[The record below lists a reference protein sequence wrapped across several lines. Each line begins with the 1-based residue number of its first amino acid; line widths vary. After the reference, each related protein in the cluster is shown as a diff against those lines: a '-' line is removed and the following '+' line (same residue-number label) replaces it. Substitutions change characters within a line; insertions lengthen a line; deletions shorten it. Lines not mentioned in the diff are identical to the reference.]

1 MLRWLLLS
9 TPILWAAASDGPT
22 ILKTQCVGCHNPGNR
37 QGGLDVSTRE
47 RLVQGGDRGPG
58 IVEGDPA
65 ASAVIQRVRQT
76 VQPAMPLGGKPLDGD
91 SIAILEKWIREGA
104 QYREPL
110 APQTGRGRTKA
121 AEHWAFRKPVRPA
134 VPKTRLDSWVR
145 NPVDSFLA
153 ADWEKNGLRH
163 AGEASPRVLLRRLYL
178 DLTGLPP
185 TPTEMRAFLA
195 DKSPRAY
202 ERKVDELLSSPRYA
216 LRWARH
222 WMDIWRYS
230 DWYGRRPLND
240 QRFSHR
246 HIWRWRDWIVD
257 SLRADKPYSRM
268 LEEMIAGDEIAPGD
282 PDTLRATG
290 YLVRSFHRFNRNVWL
305 QDTVEHIG
313 FGMLGL
319 TVKCARCHDHKYDP
333 IPQEDYYRLRAF
345 FEPYDVRHDR
355 VPGQANLSE
364 DGLARVFE
372 APPRKGGIEPYFP
385 PIYKD
390 TFRFIRGEET
400 NPDKTPLSPGI
411 PSLFGKPDVA
421 ITPVKFAPEHH
432 IPDLRSFVK
441 QDLLQEAEQDIA
453 NADVALATARR
464 LLAQAKQGRGGAGA
478 KSEGKPTVDYA
489 TKIAP
494 LFNKRC
500 RSCHG
505 GIGASVIAKSGLAL
519 TGLENIQRGGWK
531 HGPAIIPGEARNSP
545 VVRFV
550 KGELTPRMP
559 LGGEALPAEE
569 IALIERWIDEMPPA
583 DPAKA
588 LITARN
594 RVALAEKHISVLRLK
609 KAALEARIDAEA
621 ARHLGQDRSVE
632 LAKAATEA
640 ERTYARVQAEELSLE
655 AQHLLDDKKSAAA
668 KAKFEAA
675 AKALSQAAEKYTP
688 VFEVYPA
695 QSSGRRTAFARW
707 LTSAENPLTAR
718 VAMNHIWLRH
728 FGKPIVR
735 TVTNFGRNG
744 AKPVNQALLDWLAV
758 EFMESNWSMKHM
770 HRLLVTS
777 SAYRMASNGPD
788 SERFTRMMPRRMEAE
803 VLRDSVLYLAGVLDE
818 SEKGP
823 DIDEADA
830 LKTRRRSLYVRHSP
844 ESRSEFLRLFDQ
856 PDPTDC
862 YIRTESVVPQQA
874 LAAAN
879 SSLGYDAAR
888 LLADRLSGVAGDF
901 VSEAFE
907 TITGLPPTAAEAAES
922 KRFLASLAPEKARVT
937 FVHALLNHNEF
948 VTIR

>member
-1 MLRWLLLS
+1 MIRWLLLS
-9 TPILWAAASDGPT
+9 TTMLWAAASDGPA
-22 ILKTQCVGCHNPGNR
+22 ILKTQCVACHNPTNR

-47 RLVQGGDRGPG
+47 RLLQGGDRGPG
-58 IVEGDPA
+58 IVEGNPA
-65 ASAVIQRVRQT
+65 ASAVIQRIRQT
-76 VQPAMPLGGKPLDGD
+76 VKPGMPLGGKPLDAD
-91 SIAILEKWIREGA
+91 SIAVLEHWIKDGA
-104 QYREPL
+104 AYREPL
-110 APQTGRGRTKA
+110 APQTAGGRAKA
-121 AEHWAFRKPVRPA
+121 VDHWAFRKPIRPA
-134 VPKTRLDSWVR
+134 TPKTRLDSWVR
-145 NPVDSFLA
+145 NPIDSFLA
-153 ADWEKNGLRH
+153 ADWEKNGLKH
-163 AGEASPRVLLRRLYL
+163 ASEASPRVLLRRLYL

-185 TPTEMRAFLA
+185 TPEEMRAYLV
-195 DKSPRAY
+195 DRSPQAY
-202 ERKVDELLSSPRYA
+202 ERKVDELLSSQRYA

-246 HIWRWRDWIVD
+246 HIWRWRDWIVT

-355 VPGQANLSE
+355 VPGQASLSE

-372 APPRKGGIEPYFP
+372 APPRKGGIAPYFP

-411 PSLFGKPDVA
+411 PSLFGELDVA
-421 ITPVKFAPEHH
+421 ITPVKFAPEQH
-432 IPDLRSFVK
+432 IPDLRPFVK
-441 QDLLQEAEQDIA
+441 EDLLREVDEDIA
-453 NADVALATARR
+453 NAEVAQATARR
-464 LLAQAKQGRGGAGA
+464 LLVQAELRRDGTGARGEA
-478 KSEGKPTVDYA
+478 KPTVDYA

-494 LFNKRC
+494 IFNKRC

-505 GIGASVIAKSGLAL
+505 GIGGSVIAKSGLAL

-531 HGPAIIPGEARNSP
+531 HGPAIVAGDARNSP

-559 LGGEALPAEE
+559 FGGDAVPADEV
-569 IALIERWIDEMPPA
+569 ALIERWIDEMPPA
-583 DPAKA
+583 DPAQA

-594 RVALAEKHISVLRLK
+594 RAMLAVKHVGVLRVK
-609 KAALEARIDAEA
+609 KAALAARIEA
-621 ARHLGQDRSVE
+621 DRAKHVE
-632 LAKAATEA
+632 PGKVEELTKKATEA
-640 ERTYARVQAEELSLE
+640 ERAFALAQAEELSLE
-655 AQHLLDDKKSAAA
+655 VQQLLADKKSAAA

-675 AKALSQAAEKYTP
+675 AKALAQGAETYTP
-688 VFEVYPA
+688 VFEVYPDK
-695 QSSGRRTAFARW
+695 SSGRRTALARW
-707 LTSAENPLTAR
+707 LASTENPLTAR

-788 SERFTRMMPRRMEAE
+788 SEHFTRMTPRRMEAE

-818 SEKGP
+818 TESGP

-844 ESRSEFLRLFDQ
+844 ENRSEFLRLFDQ

-888 LLADRLSGVAGDF
+888 LLADRLASAGGDF
-901 VSEAFE
+901 VAAAFE
-907 TITGLPPTAAEAAES
+907 AVTGMPPTAEEAAES
-922 KRFLASLAPEKARVT
+922 RRFLASLAPEKARVT

>member
-1 MLRWLLLS
+1 MIRWLLLS
-9 TPILWAAASDGPT
+9 TGMLWAAVSDGPT
-22 ILKTQCVGCHNPGNR
+22 ILKTQCVACHNPANR

-47 RLVQGGDRGPG
+47 RLLQGGDRGPG
-58 IVEGDPA
+58 IVAGDPA

-76 VQPAMPLGGKPLDGD
+76 VQPAMPMGGKPLDAG
-91 SIAILEKWIREGA
+91 SIAILEAWIKGGA
-104 QYREPL
+104 VYGEPL
-110 APQTGRGRTKA
+110 APQTAGGRAKA
-121 AEHWAFRKPVRPA
+121 VEHWAFRKPVRPA
-134 VPKTRLDSWVR
+134 VPKTKLDGWVR
-145 NPVDSFLA
+145 NPIDAFLA
-153 ADWEKNGLRH
+153 ADWEKNGLKH

-185 TPTEMRAFLA
+185 TPAEMRAYLA
-195 DKSPRAY
+195 DRSPRAY

-268 LEEMIAGDEIAPGD
+268 LQEMIAGDEIAPGD

-355 VPGQANLSE
+355 VPGQANLNE

-372 APPRKGGIEPYFP
+372 APPRKGGIAPYFP

-390 TFRFIRGEET
+390 TYRFIRGEET
-400 NPDKTPLSPGI
+400 NPDKTPLLPGI
-411 PSLFGKPDVA
+411 PSLFGKPDVTV
-421 ITPVKFAPEHH
+421 TPVKLTPEQH
-432 IPDLRSFVK
+432 IPDLRSFVRE
-441 QDLLQEAEQDIA
+441 DLVREADQNIT
-453 NADVALATARR
+453 NAEVALGTARR
-464 LLAQAKQGRGGAGA
+464 LLAQAEQRRDGAGA
-478 KSEGKPTVDYA
+478 KSDAKPTVDFA

-505 GIGASVIAKSGLAL
+505 GIGGSVIAKSGLAL
-519 TGLENIQRGGWK
+519 TGLDNIQRGGWK
-531 HGPAIIPGEARNSP
+531 HGPAIVPGDARNSP
-545 VVRFV
+545 VVRFL

-559 LGGEALPAEE
+559 LGGDALPTEE
-569 IALIERWIDEMPPA
+569 IALIERWIDEMPVA

-588 LITARN
+588 LMTAKS
-594 RVALAEKHISVLRLK
+594 RVALAEKHLRVLRVGRV
-609 KAALEARIDAEA
+609 ALTARIEADAA
-621 ARHLGQDRSVE
+621 KHTGQATAEE
-632 LAKAATEA
+632 LAKTATEA
-640 ERTYARVQAEELSLE
+640 ERNYARAQAEELSLE
-655 AQHLLDDKKSAAA
+655 AQQLLQEKKSAAA

-675 AKALSQAAEKYTP
+675 AKALAQASEKYSP
-688 VFEVYPA
+688 VFEVYPE
-695 QSSGRRTAFARW
+695 QSSGRRTALAQW
-707 LTSAENPLTAR
+707 LASVENPLTAR

-744 AKPVNQALLDWLAV
+744 AKPVNQPLLDWLAV
-758 EFMESNWSMKHM
+758 EFMESKWSIKHM

-777 SAYRMASNGPD
+777 SAYRMDSNGP
-788 SERFTRMMPRRMEAE
+788 EGEHFTRMAPRRMEAE

-818 SEKGP
+818 SESGP
-823 DIDEADA
+823 DIDEGDA

-844 ESRSEFLRLFDQ
+844 ENRAEFLRLFDQ

-862 YIRTESVVPQQA
+862 YIRTESIVPQQA

-888 LLADRLSGVAGDF
+888 LLADRLAGAGADF
-901 VSEAFE
+901 VVAAFE
-907 TITGLPPTAAEAAES
+907 TITGLPPTAEELAES
-922 KRFLASLAPEKARVT
+922 RRFLASLPPEKARVT